1 MKHDNRYFKN
11 GNKQLLKEFIAML
24 VVMLILGLVGFG
36 LGWYKGHMIWQPDPE
51 ESRLIK
57 TPKIIWNFTFT
68 QQYS

>member
-36 LGWYKGHMIWQPDPE
+36 LGWYKGHTIWHPDPE
-51 ESRLIK
+51 ESKLIN
-57 TPKIIWNFTFT
+57 I
-68 QQYS
+68 